1 MTVPQLQDEV
11 AIISFSTRKSLMD
24 KVDDRILKRGDRSK
38 LISRLLEMWL
48 NDEVVVTLPEVPE
61 RKI

>member
-1 MTVPQLQDEV
+1 MTVTQLQDEV